1 MLVAYE
7 DTQAHDVPGTL
18 HWRERSDGH
27 WIATSALSGH
37 YELVPKEGLWQ
48 AWRSSLSETP
58 VFLGQAGTL
67 GGGMQIAS
75 KDLSSKMYPSRHHD
89 GSLVAAEGGD
99 GGCSHTHPSSVP
111 SMPCPDPS
119 AHVHVEQTRVAVV
132 EKTKLRAGEGTRKLQ
147 LACERPAAA
156 APLGARENAS
166 DVSAYSTSA
175 RDPKEVEAGR
185 ALGPANNPEAIYR
198 IVSESLSKESQ
209 EVFLV
214 LPLDLRG
221 QLLCRPVEVARGQ
234 NDRVTV
240 SKSNIFKP
248 VHLHEAK
255 GFVCVHV
262 HPSGHASPSVD
273 DKKLTQALCK
283 AIAEGALDG
292 DTKFVDHVI
301 IARSAEKG
309 EYYSFRESGHMT
321 GRCTWVPHAKK
332 VALHKVEH

>member
-27 WIATSALSGH
+27 WIATSPLSGH
-37 YELVPKEGLWQ
+37 YELVPTAGLWQ
-48 AWRSSLSETP
+48 AWRSSLQETP

-75 KDLSSKMYPSRHHD
+75 KDLSSRMYPSRHHD
-89 GSLVAAEGGD
+89 GSLVAAEGGAGG

-119 AHVHVEQTRVAVV
+119 AHGPVDLEQTRVAVV
-132 EKTKLRAGEGTRKLQ
+132 EKTKLRAGEGGKRKLQ

-156 APLGARENAS
+156 ASLGARENAS
-166 DVSAYSTSA
+166 DVAAYSTSA

-214 LPLDLRG
+214 LPSISEASFSADPSKWRA
-221 QLLCRPVEVARGQ
+221 AR
-234 NDRVTV
+234 T
-240 SKSNIFKP
+240 
-248 VHLHEAK
+248 
-255 GFVCVHV
+255 
-262 HPSGHASPSVD
+262 
-273 DKKLTQALCK
+273 
-283 AIAEGALDG
+283 IA
-292 DTKFVDHVI
+292 
-301 IARSAEKG
+301 
-309 EYYSFRESGHMT
+309 
-321 GRCTWVPHAKK
+321 
-332 VALHKVEH
+332 